1 MTLIDIRARS
11 SRRRAVVFCCAFLS
25 AAAVSLT
32 WVYTR
37 PAEYRAM
44 ARLHI
49 SPASTV
55 TQPTEAKDTPA
66 MATDAKSFLTEVQVL
81 TSRPL
86 LQDVVDRLRTGGG
99 LPDLGPDPVES
110 AQRMLRAEPVEGTQI
125 VELSAE
131 GPQRDFLP
139 RLVNT
144 VAEAYRQHVAD
155 AYKGIATSTYAEV
168 DDEVRALDSKVTAQR
183 AAINAFRDRYDI
195 VSMEH
200 NENDVLANIEGLS
213 QSYTDANERLA
224 KAKGRLQA
232 LRISAAT
239 GNVGARAK
247 DDPTLADLEQ
257 RASAL
262 REQWGDLQRRY
273 TPDFL
278 SLDPDAK
285 SLRARLE
292 NLEEQLKSQ
301 RAVSGRAA
309 LADAQQE
316 LSAAQAEVDRLRQ
329 DVADNQKQAQAFATH
344 LNDYKA
350 LRERPRPPRGNAS
363 CRTRPIGETAGERA
377 RASPASRA
385 SGGRRTEPRAMA
397 TQLPAGCGN
406 QPGGVVRLRR
416 LRGVVRRIHR
426 RTRPIANGICGAFV
440 GAGTARA

>member
-1 MTLIDIRARS
+1 
-11 SRRRAVVFCCAFLS
+11 
-25 AAAVSLT
+25 
-32 WVYTR
+32 
-37 PAEYRAM
+37 
-44 ARLHI
+44 
-49 SPASTV
+49 
-55 TQPTEAKDTPA
+55 

-168 DDEVRALDSKVTAQR
+168 NDEVRALDSKVTAQR
-183 AAINAFRDRYDI
+183 AAINAFRNRYDI

-262 REQWGDLQRRY
+262 REQWGDLQRRF

-350 LRERPRPPRGNAS
+350 LREDLDHLEGMHRAALDRLEKLQAS
-363 CRTRPIGETAGERA
+363 ERERA
-377 RASPASRA
+377 PQAELLEAAAPSL
-385 SGGRRTEPRAMA
+385 RAMA
-397 TQLPAGCGN
+397 TRLPAGCGN
-406 QPGGVVRLRR
+406 QLGGVVRLRP
-416 LRGVVRRIHR
+416 LRGVVCRIYRRA
-426 RTRPIANGICGAFV
+426 RPIANGICGTFV